1 MPPRRTLKKGRK
13 GVAAAAAKAAKA
25 PENLLIVVHYT
36 GPNGTLTEEE
46 KKRFMRNLKKQ
57 HYYYDYLSRKFKFAF
72 EDRAGKCTEGRFTWK
87 EGSLNNEAGERVVAM
102 LLGDFNIL
110 PEGVKADLVETTM
123 V

>member
-1 MPPRRTLKKGRK
+1 MPPRRTLKNTKK
-13 GVAAAAAKAAKA
+13 GVAAAKA

-57 HYYYDYLSRKFKFAF
+57 HYYYDYLSRKFKFTF
-72 EDRAGKCTEGRFTWK
+72 EDKGDDCTEGRFIWK
-87 EGSLNNEAGERVVAM
+87 EGSLDNEAGERVVAM

-110 PEGVKADLVETTM
+110 PEGVTAKLVKTVM